1 MSPTLAADE
10 PARSLLVGSKIGLDA
25 NRPIDPC
32 TGLLNPQVRD
42 LDLFAETGAGWI
54 RLNFVLGPWSSPD
67 DKTLHSGQTW
77 RGAYTSIVTGL
88 AGRGLR
94 LYGLIGVEAVGSD
107 PGNRLR
113 LAPASGDS
121 QDAWIDAYVARFVD
135 IAEMFHDDVRVLE
148 SFNEPDDWHGQG
160 RSWVHPGWFA
170 IILQRIY
177 AAVRARPSLNGIQLV
192 SGPLQGLD
200 ENRNGAIAY
209 LRETYRAGKRF
220 FGWGEAGAPFP
231 FDGIGY
237 HIYVR
242 QGYSAYPAV
251 HEQSVRDQCKRY
263 LEEMHALVRVEEGA
277 DKPVYVSE
285 AGWSS
290 NIDAKVVQARETFQA
305 RALTAGLDVLA
316 RDPLVA
322 MGVWFCTQDFY
333 AGTNQQFYGL
343 YRPGEGHTS
352 YARPEG
358 RKPAYAA
365 FQAVCRQSL
374 PAPAVQPPATRWAY
388 TNQAVIDA
396 FSSAAVTLGLPSRYS
411 LLKKAGLSLSAL
423 VANRAGPYRGT
434 AIEKLPNLTDAERRL
449 VLQKLAAITS
459 RQAAPP
465 EGLAPPP
472 EGLAPPPEG
481 LAPPPVDTP
490 VEDEPLVL
498 PVAGATAGS
507 HLTPLLLFAAVLSL
521 LLAACGIMLLLFVLV
536 SLLLT
541 I

>member
-1 MSPTLAADE
+1 MCPNHAAVE

-32 TGLLNPQVRD
+32 TGALCPQVRD

-54 RLNFVLGPWSSPD
+54 RLNFVLGPWSGPD
-67 DKTLHSGQTW
+67 DETLHSGQTW

-107 PGNRLR
+107 PGDRLR
-113 LAPASGDS
+113 LAPASGNS
-121 QDAWIDAYVARFVD
+121 QDPWIDAYVARFVA
-135 IAEMFHDDVRVLE
+135 IAEMFHDDVRVFE
-148 SFNEPDDWHGQG
+148 SFNEPDDWHGQR

-177 AAVRARPSLNGIQLV
+177 AAVRARSSLSGIQLV

-200 ENRNGAIAY
+200 ENNNGAIAY
-209 LRETYRAGKRF
+209 LRETYRAGKRL
-220 FGWGEAGAPFP
+220 FGWGQAGAPFP

-251 HEQSVRDQCKRY
+251 HEQSVRGQCTRY
-263 LEEMHALVRVEEGA
+263 LEEMHALVRAEEGV

-290 NIDAKVVQARETFQA
+290 NIDAKVVQAREIFQA

-352 YARPEG
+352 YARPAG

-374 PAPAVQPPATRWAY
+374 AAPVVQPPAVQPPAVQPPAVQRAY

-396 FSSAAVTLGLPSRYS
+396 FASAAVALGLPSRYS

-423 VANRAGPYRGT
+423 AMNRAGLYRGT
-434 AIEKLPNLTDAERRL
+434 AIEKLPNLTEAERQL
-449 VLQKLAAITS
+449 VLQKLALITS
-459 RQAAPP
+459 RQAAPSNDASP
-465 EGLAPPP
+465 A
-472 EGLAPPPEG
+472 
-481 LAPPPVDTP
+481 DTT
-490 VEDEPLVL
+490 VEDGQLVT

-507 HLTPLLLFAAVLSL
+507 HLTPLLLFAAALTL
-521 LLAACGIMLLLFVLV
+521 LLAACGIMLLLVVLSALV
-536 SLLLT
+536 AT